1 MHAILV
7 PQADRRLEYVEELRD
22 GRGYRGAWAMIVL
35 LTIFLHCMLV
45 GSLILFVAYG
55 LIVTFQT
62 SSLVERLIR
71 LGAWFSGAMVVI
83 GAQAGGLS
91 FADFTVNALSGTR
104 PAAEVATLFGALVP
118 GALGVALAS
127 YLTNSVRR
135 SSNVA
140 IRVMA
145 FVGMLAATQ
154 FAQIYAV
161 ALNARGMNIGAAAIP
176 NLSFVVGIVMYI
188 VLTWDPESRNVRRSS
203 LRAAL
208 RLSWGRHA
216 PAEADAEPQKR
227 ARESMFRQS

>member
-1 MHAILV
+1 V
-7 PQADRRLEYVEELRD
+7 T
-22 GRGYRGAWAMIVL
+22 VL
-35 LTIFLHCMLV
+35 LNIFLHMMLI
-45 GSLILFVAYG
+45 GSLILFVLYG
-55 LIVTFQT
+55 VIVTFQT
-62 SSLVERLIR
+62 NSLLERLIR

-104 PAAEVATLFGALVP
+104 PASDIAKLMGALIP

-135 SSNVA
+135 SNNVA

-154 FAQIYAV
+154 FAEIYA
-161 ALNARGMNIGAAAIP
+161 AAMSANGLEIGAAAIP

-188 VLTWDPESRNVRRSS
+188 VLTWDPEDRTRRSS
-203 LRAAL
+203 WRAAL
-208 RLSWGRHA
+208 NISLRRRGRS
-216 PAEADAEPQKR
+216 ETETVNEEPPDTMFSR
-227 ARESMFRQS
+227 AVNR

>member
-1 MHAILV
+1 MT
-7 PQADRRLEYVEELRD
+7 
-22 GRGYRGAWAMIVL
+22 VL
-35 LTIFLHCMLV
+35 LNIFLHMMLI
-45 GSLILFVAYG
+45 GSLILFVLYG
-55 LIVTFQT
+55 VIVTFQT
-62 SSLVERLIR
+62 NSLLERLIR

-104 PAAEVATLFGALVP
+104 PASDIAKLMGALIP

-135 SSNVA
+135 SNNVA

-154 FAQIYAV
+154 FAEIYA
-161 ALNARGMNIGAAAIP
+161 AAMSANGLEIGAAAIP

-188 VLTWDPESRNVRRSS
+188 VLTWDPEDRTRRSS
-203 LRAAL
+203 WRAAL
-208 RLSWGRHA
+208 NISLRRRGRS
-216 PAEADAEPQKR
+216 ETETVNEEPPDTMFSR
-227 ARESMFRQS
+227 AVNR